1 MSGVNLLLSL
11 QLVLSVDTF
20 ENRSLQVGLPDQA
33 QVAQVPLGLLHL
45 DERHFKLALRNASL
59 D

>member
-33 QVAQVPLGLLHL
+33 QVAQVSLGLLHL